1 MHIVTACVCRV
12 LVDSSASTGA
22 GVRAVARRSYAA
34 RGGQEL
40 SLGAGQLVHLARRLD
55 YHWYLAR
62 TTSVS
67 GGGGEQVDS
76 GKYFYLHRYTSVGWS
91 GPRRLPGHS
100 PRGRGGQPRHGAG
113 LGRQG
118 GGGGEVIT

>member
-1 MHIVTACVCRV
+1 MSTFCNSPVPTCIVTACVCRV

-76 GKYFYLHRYTSVGWS
+76 VIYLSAKHTCRS
-91 GPRRLPGHS
+91 
-100 PRGRGGQPRHGAG
+100 
-113 LGRQG
+113 
-118 GGGGEVIT
+118 

>member
-76 GKYFYLHRYTSVGWS
+76 VIYLSTKQTCRS
-91 GPRRLPGHS
+91 
-100 PRGRGGQPRHGAG
+100 
-113 LGRQG
+113 
-118 GGGGEVIT
+118 